1 MSPSLRAA
9 LLALGVLA
17 AAAPVQATAAEKKLS
32 KVVGLAPA
40 RFRGTAQP
48 NTTYG
53 PITMSNGTSADYAGT
68 AYPVLLG
75 QLPDSGAFVVR
86 DDAASRK
93 QASEIFQLSKDTFDL
108 NSGSEAS
115 VIVKTKGLDKEH
127 GAYGGVLFVATPK
140 GGTTVQEV
148 LRLNATFLL
157 DPVDGHINME
167 PGTIGADQ
175 AGPSKINIVVPV

>member
-17 AAAPVQATAAEKKLS
+17 AAAPVQATAAEKKLA

-40 RFRGTAQP
+40 RFRGTAHP

-53 PITMSNGTSADYAGT
+53 PITMSNGTAADYAGT

-93 QASEIFQLSKDTFDL
+93 QAAELFDLSSDTFDL
-108 NSGSEAS
+108 NSGTERSLL
-115 VIVKTKGLDKEH
+115 VRTTKLDREH
-127 GAYGGVLFVATPK
+127 GAYGGVLFVATPT
-140 GGTTVQEV
+140 GGTTVREV

-157 DPVDGHINME
+157 DPVVGHIDMQ

-175 AGPSKINIVVPV
+175 AGPSQINIV